1 MSVIFPGA
9 ADGSPDLRPSGVL
22 GKVQDF
28 LGWPSSN
35 LDFGHPPKE
44 PACCA
49 PARTTLRV
57 EYDHGEPAEMCVSAA
72 VAHCEEELL
81 LHIAG
86 ERQIRGELPPGRI
99 TGVKR

>member
-9 ADGSPDLRPSGVL
+9 PDGSLDLRPNGVL
-22 GKVQDF
+22 GRVQDV
-28 LGWPSSN
+28 LGWLSSN
-35 LDFGHPPKE
+35 LDFGRPPKE
-44 PACCA
+44 PARCA

-57 EYDHGEPAEMCVSAA
+57 EYDHGEAAEMCVSAA
-72 VAHCEEELL
+72 VADCDDELL

>member
-1 MSVIFPGA
+1 MSVIVPGA
-9 ADGSPDLRPSGVL
+9 ADESPDLRPSGVL
-22 GKVQDF
+22 GKVQDL
-28 LGWPSSN
+28 LGWLSSN

-49 PARTTLRV
+49 PARVILHV
-57 EYDHGEPAEMCVSAA
+57 EYDRGEAAGMCVSPA
-72 VAHCEEELL
+72 VADWDQELL